1 MARPKREPDMI
12 DDAPQGEP
20 WIKIRVKHYK
30 IFTSQGRFI
39 EGWIRELP
47 KAEAEDFIAKGHAV
61 AV

>member
-1 MARPKREPDMI
+1 MI